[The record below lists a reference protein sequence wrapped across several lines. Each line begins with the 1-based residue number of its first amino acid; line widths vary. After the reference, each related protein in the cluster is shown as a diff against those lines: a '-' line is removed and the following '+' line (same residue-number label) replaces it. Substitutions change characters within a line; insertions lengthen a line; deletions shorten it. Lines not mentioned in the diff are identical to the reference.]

1 LELFFFGFVIV
12 ATEEWVKIVL
22 LPVLVSGL
30 GPLDLLIGL
39 QLILVIL

>member
-1 LELFFFGFVIV
+1 LKVFFFGFVIV
-12 ATEEWVKIVL
+12 ATKEWVEIVL

-39 QLILVIL
+39 ELILVIF